1 MDINSDGSESDD
13 DVTVEVVVED
23 EEEAAEEEEEEEE
36 EEKEEGEG
44 KGEDEVEEVEEE
56 AEEMGQTEAAEA
68 AVRQAEAEGL
78 TLQPANNAVGYRGVT
93 RHGGTYQVRISRAG
107 KEVHIGIF
115 PTVEEAALAYARTPE
130 AQARAQAQAKPAPL
144 TAEEV
149 VAQAAAEGLTLETN
163 SQAASGFKG
172 VVSRGYRQ
180 VAIVWDGRAGKNVQ
194 LGSFRTAEEAALAV
208 ARADAHADPPAVS
221 PAAPKRRA
229 APPAKPPPAKQPRN
243 SLAPRHLQPTALS
256 HAAPAPQQAP
266 MAAAAAAP
274 APARFKDKLALL
286 KFELGIEP
294 STPAIPAVA
303 EANELLGITPGGGD
317 SLRAQLDTALAAVI

>member
-1 MDINSDGSESDD
+1 M
-13 DVTVEVVVED
+13 
-23 EEEAAEEEEEEEE
+23 EEEEEE
-36 EEKEEGEG
+36 
-44 KGEDEVEEVEEE
+44 VEVEEE
-56 AEEMGQTEAAEA
+56 GGEEVGQAEAAEA

-78 TLQPANNAVGYRGVT
+78 TLQPSNNTTGYRGVA

-107 KEVHIGIF
+107 KEVHIGCF
-115 PTVEEAALAYARTPE
+115 ATVEEAALAYARTPE

-180 VAIVWDGRAGKNVQ
+180 VAIVWDGRAGKHVQ

-243 SLAPRHLQPTALS
+243 SLAPRQLQPVAHGS
-256 HAAPAPQQAP
+256 HAAPALHAP
-266 MAAAAAAP
+266 IAAAAAAAP
-274 APARFKDKLALL
+274 APARFMDKLALL